1 MDQKGV
7 KMNHLWIKQV
17 SGIIFI
23 LKIIFFINFTHF
35 NNLSAANTIYQK
47 LRV

>member
-7 KMNHLWIKQV
+7 EMSYLWIKQV

-23 LKIIFFINFTHF
+23 LENIFYINLLHLFHPWTVG
-35 NNLSAANTIYQK
+35 TIY
-47 LRV
+47 